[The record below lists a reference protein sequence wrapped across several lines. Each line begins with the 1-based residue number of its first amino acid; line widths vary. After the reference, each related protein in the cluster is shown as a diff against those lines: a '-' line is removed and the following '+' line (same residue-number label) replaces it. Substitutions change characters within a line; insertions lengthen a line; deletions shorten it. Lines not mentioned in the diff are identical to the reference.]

1 MRSWLCAYLLLPLLS
16 FSQKKDT
23 LFKYLDSTLQPTNG
37 KNAAYFGVAIKDG
50 KSWML
55 YALYPDT
62 TLVIKAWFKDRQ
74 LQIKD
79 GPYTLYYPKRMV
91 AQAGY
96 YKENK
101 MNGIWQTWHSNGQ
114 KKDSGLIKNNLLTG
128 LWKEWYPSGRLKF
141 ECTYQE
147 NSAYTVKSVS
157 NAYYGIK
164 NGGFTSWYE
173 DGTMESN
180 GTYTNDIMEGEWKFY
195 HTNGTPS
202 TVEQYKYGKVV
213 SLLCFDTTGKGT
225 GEFCS
230 IDKPAL
236 LKGFG
241 NYQQYIYQNLLWPQ
255 EAIQN
260 NIEGEV
266 RVRFAVNKFGQL
278 EKLVIES
285 DKEVLK
291 KAVEEL
297 FETMKEWYPAVSHNR
312 NIDWEEQITIPFYR
326 NK

>member
-1 MRSWLCAYLLLPLLS
+1 M
-16 FSQKKDT
+16 
-23 LFKYLDSTLQPTNG
+23 
-37 KNAAYFGVAIKDG
+37 
-50 KSWML
+50 
-55 YALYPDT
+55 
-62 TLVIKAWFKDRQ
+62 
-74 LQIKD
+74 
-79 GPYTLYYPKRMV
+79 
-91 AQAGY
+91 
-96 YKENK
+96 
-101 MNGIWQTWHSNGQ
+101 
-114 KKDSGLIKNNLLTG
+114 
-128 LWKEWYPSGRLKF
+128 
-141 ECTYQE
+141 
-147 NSAYTVKSVS
+147 
-157 NAYYGIK
+157 
-164 NGGFTSWYE
+164 
-173 DGTMESN
+173 
-180 GTYTNDIMEGEWKFY
+180 
-195 HTNGTPS
+195 
-202 TVEQYKYGKVV
+202 
-213 SLLCFDTTGKGT
+213 
-225 GEFCS
+225 
-230 IDKPAL
+230 